1 MSFLLQTL
9 VLLSTYSSGRDPRY
23 FVEPQRFW
31 PERWTRET
39 SEKSVTDPYA
49 SLPFGHG
56 KRSCVGRRLAEA
68 QMYMFLCKVL
78 PAFRLYAD
86 QQVEMIMR
94 LLGTVDQPVRLRLQ
108 RR

>member
-1 MSFLLQTL
+1 M
-9 VLLSTYSSGRDPRY
+9 LLSTYSSGRDPRY
-23 FVEPQRFW
+23 FVEPERFW

-68 QMYMFLCKVL
+68 QMYIFLCKVL
-78 PAFRLYAD
+78 PTYRLYAD